1 MSIKS
6 VADFSYLKPSVLT
19 DYYKNHLSDF
29 LSWDQLSHAED
40 YILFPENMGPDLC
53 IDETALSN
61 GELVTNVIN
70 KAGHGKRG
78 TLVAIIK
85 GTKSEDI
92 VKCLKKIPQEQREQV
107 ENITLDMANSMYSI
121 ARQSF
126 LKALQ
131 IIDRFHVQKLMY
143 EALQDLRIQYRW
155 QAMDEENKAI
165 KQAREKGEEYT
176 PERFD
181 NGDTLKQLLAR
192 SRYLLFKSPDKW
204 NKSQELRADILF
216 KQYDDLKQFYYL
228 TLNLGKIYS
237 TSYDKNVARP
247 KLALW
252 FNKVEQWEYPQFN
265 TVIRTFQQHYERIL
279 NFFVSR
285 QTNAAAESFNAK
297 LKAFRADF
305 RGVADIKFF
314 LFRVAKLYA

>member
-1 MSIKS
+1 
-6 VADFSYLKPSVLT
+6 
-19 DYYKNHLSDF
+19 
-29 LSWDQLSHAED
+29 
-40 YILFPENMGPDLC
+40 MGPNLC

-70 KAGHGKRG
+70 KDGHGKHG

-85 GTKSEDI
+85 GTKAEDI
-92 VKCLKKIPQEQREQV
+92 VNCLKKIPQELRDLV

-126 LKALQ
+126 PNALQ
-131 IIDRFHVQKLMY
+131 IIDRFHVQKLMH

-155 QAMDEENKAI
+155 QAMDEENKAMKEAKKKE
-165 KQAREKGEEYT
+165 KQYIHKK
-176 PERFD
+176 FD

-192 SRYLLFKSPDKW
+192 SRYLLFKTPDKW
-204 NKSQELRADILF
+204 TTSQEVRANILF
-216 KQYDDLKQFYYL
+216 EQYDDLKQFYYL
-228 TLNLGKIYS
+228 TLHLGKIYS
-237 TSYDKNVARP
+237 TSYEKDVARP

-252 FNKVEQWEYPQFN
+252 FNKVEEWEYPQFN
-265 TVIRTFQQHYERIL
+265 TVIRTFKQHYERIL
-279 NFFVSR
+279 NFFVGR

-305 RGVADIKFF
+305 RGVTDMKFF

>member
-1 MSIKS
+1 M
-6 VADFSYLKPSVLT
+6 T
-19 DYYKNHLSDF
+19 DYYKNHLSAF

-40 YILFPENMGPDLC
+40 YILFPENIGPDLC

-70 KAGHGKRG
+70 KSGQGKHG
-78 TLVAIIK
+78 TVVAIIK
-85 GTKSEDI
+85 GTKSED
-92 VKCLKKIPQEQREQV
+92 VVECLKKIPQEQREQV

-126 LKALQ
+126 PHALQ

-155 QAMDEENKAI
+155 IAMDDENKAI
-165 KQAREKGEEYT
+165 KQAKENEKEYT
-176 PERFD
+176 LVRFD

-204 NKSQELRADILF
+204 SKSQEVRANILF
-216 KQYDDLKQFYYL
+216 KQYDDIKQLYYL
-228 TLNLGKIYS
+228 TLHLGKIYS
-237 TSYDKNVARP
+237 TSYDKDVARP

-252 FNKVEQWEYPQFN
+252 FNKVEEWEYPQFN
-265 TVIRTFQQHYERIL
+265 TVIRTFEQHYERIL
-279 NFFVSR
+279 NFFVGR

-305 RGVADIKFF
+305 RGVTDMKFF

>member
-1 MSIKS
+1 M
-6 VADFSYLKPSVLT
+6 
-19 DYYKNHLSDF
+19 SDF
-29 LSWDQLSHAED
+29 LSWEQISHAQE
-40 YILFPENMGPDLC
+40 YILFPENIGPNLC

-61 GELVTNVIN
+61 GELVTIVIN
-70 KAGHGKRG
+70 KSGHGKQG

-85 GTKSEDI
+85 GTKAEDI
-92 VKCLKKIPQEQREQV
+92 VNRLSKIPQTLREQV
-107 ENITLDMANSMYSI
+107 RNITLDMANSMYAI

-126 LKALQ
+126 PKALQ

-165 KQAREKGEEYT
+165 KEDKEKEEEYL
-176 PERFD
+176 PKKFD
-181 NGDTLKQLLAR
+181 NGDTQKQLLAR
-192 SRYLLFKSPDKW
+192 SRYLLFKAPDKW
-204 NKSQELRADILF
+204 TKSQQIRANILF
-216 KQYDDLKQFYYL
+216 EQYDDLKQLYYL
-228 TLNLGKIYS
+228 TLHLGKIYS
-237 TSYDKNVARP
+237 TSYDKDVARP

-252 FNKVEQWEYPQFN
+252 FNKVEEWKYPQFN

-279 NFFVSR
+279 NFFVDR

-305 RGVADIKFF
+305 RGVADMKFF